1 MSTSNIIIGILAL
14 ALMTALYGLNHYI
27 KEVQDLRTELV
38 ITRNNMETMR
48 SQVEAYEKA
57 NRERKQ
63 AQEEIDNV
71 AQERSRLLD
80 LLPSGWGDRPLPDE
94 CVRMFHYDPDT
105 SVGSDSP
112 SGGTDGAD

>member
-1 MSTSNIIIGILAL
+1 MSTSNIIIGLLAL

-48 SQVEAYEKA
+48 YQVEAYEKA
-57 NRERKQ
+57 NRERRET
-63 AQEEIDNV
+63 QEAIDNV

-94 CVRMFHYDPDT
+94 CVRMFNYDPAT
-105 SVGSDSP
+105 SVGPDSS
-112 SGGTDGAD
+112 SGGTHASD